1 MLNRRG
7 HVPTLLLFVV
17 ALVLCIAA
25 WFSFLTFS
33 DDIGE
38 QSRELQ
44 AFSDN
49 VAFERTYADSAVE
62 NLVLGAAREAAVGGE
77 SGYEARF
84 ADALAVRVERFGT
97 FREVHGNA
105 LGLIRNKA
113 YTLEQ
118 EGDEYVFRLPGI
130 FVQME
135 SGVNKI
141 VQRFDMEI
149 RFSPSGEIG

>member
-1 MLNRRG
+1 MLNRKG

-33 DDIGE
+33 DDIGQ

-49 VAFERTYADSAVE
+49 VAFERTYSDNAVRD
-62 NLVLGAAREAAVGGE
+62 LVVSAAREAASEEGA
-77 SGYEARF
+77 GYETRF
-84 ADALAVRVERFGT
+84 ASALAVRVERFGAL
-97 FREVHGNA
+97 REIQGNA
-105 LGLIRNKA
+105 LGLMRNKA

-118 EGDEYVFRLPGI
+118 DGTEYVFKMPGV
-130 FVQME
+130 FVQMG

-141 VQRFDMEI
+141 VQRFDIEV
-149 RFSPSGEIG
+149 RFLPSGEIR